1 MQELFKLCS
10 ICGAQNDLSA
20 QFCQACNAQSF
31 PITKAR
37 PKQKFTTSLLFKC
50 GVVIFGCCAVIGII
64 SMIREDRPAPPKGVL
79 LTNGPTSTPTST
91 PTLAP
96 VLSPA
101 EQIPEQSEPAPESQL
116 AAVQVRWERSG
127 SGAAVIWRVNLKN
140 NTARPIGD
148 IQYRTTYYSE
158 TGNVLGKG
166 GVDSALAKKIVQ
178 KVIPPKATRTVEIE
192 DGITHPEV
200 HRAHFQLVSWRFV
213 ADKR

>member
-37 PKQKFTTSLLFKC
+37 PKQKFRTSLLVKC
-50 GVVIFGCCAVIGII
+50 GVAVFGCSALIGII
-64 SMIREDRPAPPKGVL
+64 SMIREDRPAPPKGVIL
-79 LTNGPTSTPTST
+79 ASGPTPTST
-91 PTLAP
+91 PTPTP

-101 EQIPEQSEPAPESQL
+101 EQIREKSELAPESEL

-127 SGAAVIWRVNLKN
+127 SGAPVIWRVSLKN
-140 NTARPIGD
+140 NTARPISG

-166 GVDSALAKKIVQ
+166 GVDSALDKKIVQ
-178 KVIPPKATRTVEIE
+178 KVIPPKATRTIEIK
-192 DGITHPEV
+192 DGFTHSEV